1 MKLKASDRVT
11 DKVCT
16 RNGSRKS
23 KLGRKIKRKETVCSK
38 DTQQIS
44 WIKQMLICESR
55 KNSKLRRKYS
65 CNLRIWQSI
74 KSYI

>member
-1 MKLKASDRVT
+1 MILKAIHRVT

-23 KLGRKIKRKETVCSK
+23 KLGRKTKRKETVCSR

-44 WIKQMLICESR
+44 WTKQMLVCESR
-55 KNSKLRRKYS
+55 KNSKLRR
-65 CNLRIWQSI
+65 I
-74 KSYI
+74 

>member
-23 KLGRKIKRKETVCSK
+23 KLGRKTKKKETVCSR
-38 DTQQIS
+38 DTQKIS
-44 WIKQMLICESR
+44 WTK
-55 KNSKLRRKYS
+55 
-65 CNLRIWQSI
+65 
-74 KSYI
+74 